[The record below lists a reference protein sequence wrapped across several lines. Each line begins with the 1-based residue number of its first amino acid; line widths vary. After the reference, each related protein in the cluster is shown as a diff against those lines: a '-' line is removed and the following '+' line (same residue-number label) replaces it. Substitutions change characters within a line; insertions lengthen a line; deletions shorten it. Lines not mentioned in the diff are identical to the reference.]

1 MATPSRSPGRLVKV
15 RQGVTAFVP
24 DPLPPRLT
32 WTPSLLRALSEA
44 DRLVGWLAGEGGRLA
59 NPHLLMRPFLTREA
73 VLSSRIEGTQATL
86 GEILAADAGALVER
100 SPDDLKEV
108 ANYVAALDHGI
119 DRLKELPLSIPLIL
133 ELHERLMQDVRGD
146 HATPG
151 EFRRMQNWIGS
162 PGCSLENA
170 TYVPPPPG
178 EIPECMAALEA
189 FLQDTSLPPL
199 VQIALAHYQFEAI
212 HPFID
217 GNGRV
222 GRLLVTL
229 FLVERGVLPT
239 PMLYLSAFFEATR
252 DHYYASL
259 RRVSREGDWEAWLA
273 YFFNGVARQAED
285 ALSRAETINDLLAG
299 WRSLV
304 AGIPSKVLP
313 KALDHLAANPYI
325 TAKKLS
331 ADLGIAFTTAQ
342 RAIDRLQELG
352 IVRETRRARRDRV
365 YCARGILDVL
375 EQPAHLVPFG

>member
-1 MATPSRSPGRLVKV
+1 MSTLPKSPGRTVKIK
-15 RQGVTAFVP
+15 QGVTAFVP
-24 DPLPPRLT
+24 DQLPPKLT
-32 WTPSLLRALSEA
+32 WTPALLRSLSEA
-44 DRLVGWLAGEGGRLA
+44 DRLIGWLAGEGGRLA

-86 GEILAADAGALVER
+86 GEILAADAGAMVER

-108 ANYVAALDHGI
+108 ANYVAALEHGI
-119 DRLKELPLSIPLIL
+119 ERLKELPLSTPLIL

-151 EFRRMQNWIGS
+151 EFRRVQNWIGS
-162 PGCSLENA
+162 PGCSMADA
-170 TYVPPPPG
+170 TYIPPPP
-178 EIPECMAALEA
+178 EELPECMAALEA

-222 GRLLVTL
+222 GRLLITL

-259 RRVSREGDWEAWLA
+259 RRVSRQGDWDAWLT

-285 ALSRAETINDLLAG
+285 ALSRAETINDLMAR
-299 WRSLV
+299 WRTAV

-313 KALDHLAANPYI
+313 RTLDHLAANPYI

-331 ADLGIAFTTAQ
+331 TDMDIAFTTAQ
-342 RAIDRLQELG
+342 RAIEKLQDLG
-352 IVRETRRARRDRV
+352 IVQEMSRTRRDRV

-375 EQPAHLVPFG
+375 EQPARLVPFT